1 MRISKK
7 HLLKVITENQEVDEF
22 AYRPKGT
29 QDVSNKISSAKPI
42 WFPGNE
48 NDDMPDGWELN
59 PTKTPGEEKY
69 YMFLNGKEQEEW
81 EQANQDFI
89 NELMEKTGKDIEIID
104 KTNTKYKPRNKQVGT
119 SYIHSGVKKPV
130 STKIKIELNRIVHQ
144 ILGSPDVC
152 ERLEKLSIPEIRAR
166 DTKHLNHYGT
176 ITNEKIV
183 YQTHTFNSYL
193 SANQFLQFVVARI
206 QNKPVEQEFKSY
218 HLARQFNTLYANWDE
233 TIKNTVGYEGK
244 TEAYKLD
251 KFGMDEDNLDVSV
264 RMDLG
269 ITGYLQ
275 QGQGEKRFEWDVKF
289 QTKFGRKL
297 HDAKWLGNLNPDKL
311 KRITKNVTLDPD
323 TVIDDEHLSINNFQI
338 KTALIEAL
346 TELKDTLFNE
356 YKPIDTLKLA
366 QFKQSDVIKNGTIGR
381 V

>member
-7 HLLKVITENQEVDEF
+7 HLLKVISESQEVDEF

-29 QDVSNKISSAKPI
+29 QNVSNKISTARPV

-59 PTKTPGEEKY
+59 PTKVPGQEKY
-69 YMFLNGKEQEEW
+69 YMYLNGKAQEQW
-81 EQANQDFI
+81 ERENEDFI

-104 KTNTKYKPRNKQVGT
+104 KTNTKYKPRNKEVGT
-119 SYIHSGVKKPV
+119 SYVHSGIKKPV
-130 STKIKIELNRIVHQ
+130 STKIKIELNRIIHE
-144 ILGSPDVC
+144 ILGTPEVN
-152 ERLEKLSIPEIRAR
+152 ERLERLSIPEIRAR
-166 DTKHLNHYGT
+166 DTKHLNHYGDV
-176 ITNEKIV
+176 TNEKII

-193 SANQFLQFVVARI
+193 SANQFLNFVLARI
-206 QNKPVEQEFKSY
+206 QNKPVEQKFKSY
-218 HLARQFNTLYANWDE
+218 HLARQFNQMYSNWDE
-233 TIKNTVGYEGK
+233 TIKNTQGYEGK

-269 ITGYLQ
+269 IKGYL
-275 QGQGEKRFEWDVKF
+275 KRGREGNEFEWNVVFK
-289 QTKFGRKL
+289 TKFGRKL
-297 HDAKWLGNLNPDKL
+297 HDARWLGSLNLDKQ
-311 KRITKNVTLDPD
+311 KVINKNVVLDPN
-323 TVIDDEHLSINNFQI
+323 TVIDDDHLSINNFRI

-346 TELKDTLFNE
+346 TELKDTFFKE

-366 QFKQSDVIKNGTIGR
+366 QFKQTDVIKSR
-381 V
+381 PQV